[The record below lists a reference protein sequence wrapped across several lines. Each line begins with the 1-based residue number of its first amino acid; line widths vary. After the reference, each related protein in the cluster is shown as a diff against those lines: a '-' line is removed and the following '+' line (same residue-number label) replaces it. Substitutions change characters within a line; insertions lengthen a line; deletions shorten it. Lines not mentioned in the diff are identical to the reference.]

1 MNFTTYFLIFILKI
15 IETTLGTLRL
25 IVVAN
30 GKKWFGAILQGI
42 IAIIWVLSAG
52 IVIVNINDDPIKI
65 VFFALG
71 SLVGSYIGSLIEEK
85 IALGSS
91 MITAIIDEK
100 KAQLIIR
107 TLRKQNYIIN
117 TNYISNNNTKTII
130 IIVHR
135 KRIHRVSKIIKMIDN
150 KAIIVAHNINPIVLW

>member
-1 MNFTTYFLIFILKI
+1 MDFTTYFLIFVLKI

-30 GKKWFGAILQGI
+30 GKKWFGTILQGV
-42 IAIIWVLSAG
+42 IAVIWVLSAG
-52 IVIVNINDDPIKI
+52 IVIVNINDDPLKI

-100 KAQLIIR
+100 KAQLITR
-107 TLRKQNYIIN
+107 TLRKQKYIIN
-117 TNYISNNNTKTII
+117 TNYINNDKTKTII
-130 IIVHR
+130 IMVHR
-135 KRIHRVSKIIKMIDN
+135 KRIQRVAKIIKTIDN

>member
-1 MNFTTYFLIFILKI
+1 MDFTTYFLIFVLKI

-30 GKKWFGAILQGI
+30 GKKWFGAILQGV
-42 IAIIWVLSAG
+42 IAVIWVLSAG
-52 IVIVNINDDPIKI
+52 IVIVNINDDPLKI

-100 KAQLIIR
+100 KAQLITR
-107 TLRKQNYIIN
+107 TLRKQKYIIN
-117 TNYISNNNTKTII
+117 TNYINNDKTKTII
-130 IIVHR
+130 IMVHR
-135 KRIHRVSKIIKMIDN
+135 KRIQRVAKIIKTIDN